1 METRGIGSVEVGV
14 AGLGTNNFGMRI
26 GRDESLEV
34 IAAALD
40 AGITLFDTADVYAG
54 GRCEEI
60 LGEALAEV
68 RDEVVIAT
76 KFGWTAAPDRASVS
90 AAVEGSLRRLRTD
103 HVDVLYCHRPQEG
116 VPLAET
122 LGAMGELVAAGKV
135 REIGCSNV
143 TAADVAEWVA
153 AADAAGVGRPACVE
167 DQYNLLFRSPEAELV
182 PAAVDAGMAFVP
194 FFPLA
199 NGLLTGKYRVG
210 AAPDPESRLGWA
222 LERVAAQR
230 GVSVDELTADGDEAL
245 KASMEWHPHE
255 QFDLDLGVVGA
266 LHAFAAESGRTMLE
280 LALGWLAAQPSV
292 PTVIAGARTAEQI
305 RANVAATSCDLT
317 VDELAELDRIT
328 AG

>member
-1 METRGIGSVEVGV
+1 METRRIGSVEVGV

-26 GRDESLEV
+26 GREESLEV

-60 LGEALAEV
+60 LGEALASV
-68 RDEVVIAT
+68 RDQVVIAT
-76 KFGWTAAPDRASVS
+76 KFGWTAAPDKASVA

-103 HVDVLYCHRPQEG
+103 HVDVLYCHRPQAG
-116 VPLAET
+116 VPLDET
-122 LGAMGELVAAGKV
+122 VGAMGELVAAGKV

-143 TAADVAEWVA
+143 TAADVHDWVA
-153 AADAAGVGRPACVE
+153 AAEAAGVVRPACVE
-167 DQYNLLFRSPEAELV
+167 DQYNLLFRSPEAALV
-182 PAAVDAGMAFVP
+182 PAAIEAGMAFVP

-210 AAPDPESRLGWA
+210 TAPDPESRLGWA

-230 GVSVDELTADGDEAL
+230 GVPVEELAADGDEAL

-255 QFDLDLGVVGA
+255 QFELDLGVVSA
-266 LHAFAAESGRTMLE
+266 LHDCATESGRTMLE
-280 LALGWLAAQPSV
+280 LALGWLAARAGV
-292 PTVIAGARTAEQI
+292 PTVIAGARTPDQV
-305 RANVAATSCDLT
+305 RANVAATTCGLT
-317 VDELAELDRIT
+317 SDELAELDRIT
-328 AG
+328 SG